1 MLKVIVFSDSHGDVN
16 HMAAA
21 VEQEEPDLVLH
32 LGDYWE
38 DARELSW
45 IYPELTTNRCPATA
59 DLGV

>member
-1 MLKVIVFSDSHGDVN
+1 MKVIVFSDSHGDLN
-16 HMAAA
+16 HMIAA

-45 IYPELTTNRCPATA
+45 M
-59 DLGV
+59 

>member
-1 MLKVIVFSDSHGDVN
+1 MKVIVFSDSHGDLN
-16 HMAAA
+16 HMIAA

-45 IYPELTTNRCPATA
+45 MYPELAI
-59 DLGV
+59 